1 MNISKYT
8 TLCLKLAGL
17 IFILSFLLDTLT
29 FAIPFQWQNSQ
40 WQIGFVTAIVD
51 RGIVPMV
58 GMVLIVL
65 ASWIDSTLNTPAAT
79 AKASTFL
86 KIFTFI
92 LASLLGLLFLLLIPI
107 HFNNINQVKT
117 NALEQIQKG
126 ADQGEEQIKQFLA
139 NLNNLSQNPQLLTQ
153 EIAQRTQVIESGQ
166 FQGRPLTEQQLVQL
180 RQQKDQLQNL
190 RDLARKPA
198 DFKKRLDEIRNQLQT
213 QLLDRRREAENQANT
228 EALKQWLRI
237 CLSSLMLAIG
247 YSVIGWLGLR
257 GVGLLS
263 GNLKESKR

>member
-17 IFILSFLLDTLT
+17 IFILSFLLDVLT
-29 FAIPFQWQNSQ
+29 FAIPLQWQNSQ
-40 WQIGFVTAIVD
+40 WQIGFVTTIVD

-58 GMVLIVL
+58 GMVLIL
-65 ASWIDSTLNTPAAT
+65 IATWIDSTLNIPAAT
-79 AKASTFL
+79 AKTSAFL
-86 KIFTFI
+86 RIFTFI
-92 LASLLGLLFLLLIPI
+92 LATLLGLLFLLMIPI

-139 NLNNLSQNPQLLTQ
+139 NLNSLSQNPQLLNQ
-153 EIAQRTQVIESGQ
+153 EIAQRTQVIENGQ

-180 RQQKDQLQNL
+180 RQQKEQLQNL
-190 RDLARKPA
+190 RDLSKKPEE
-198 DFKKRLDEIRNQLQT
+198 FKKRREEIQNQLQT
-213 QLLDRRREAENQANT
+213 QLLDRRRDAENKANV
-228 EALKQWLRI
+228 ESLKQWLRI

-257 GVGLLS
+257 AQGLMS
-263 GNLKESKR
+263 GNLKEAKR